1 MGRKPWSTEGKS
13 NVCPSKPADHPL
25 TQTPCSLYYCTKGMF
40 QEVTQEGWLQ
50 RQIQEHRSTDQAV
63 VFAAL
68 WVTTDCISW
77 APNHFVMQAFCA
89 KKSEAHLEIW
99 KMKSSGLLFQL
110 PPERNKT
117 LNNCLHRLHLLY
129 LMCKISRASLKATI
143 PEHVLGKEQ
152 KLVVNKQRD
161 IIHQQ
166 ICGESNKTCSE
177 VQQSHRLLIL
187 LSTQPQINQSDNIHD
202 KNVITCS
209 KYLAWWQK
217 RLRVLEGVMAAN
229 ATVTNIYASSTNA
242 SLKYTHTRHRLKLCL
257 TNQKP
262 ASSTCFIIQRS
273 PGLTL
278 SRHDMACVRIWR
290 VVPLRRRRRSFPFS
304 NSRVR
309 LCSLCPSA
317 WSSIPEFHR
326 VLNFREM
333 LSSAICLG
341 LGLNLKRRLLRPSKL
356 TTSESEEARKTHTLD
371 KVHSCLCL
379 SRHSEEDDTL
389 TLTECRSATSLTPTV
404 SLSNTKLKMS
414 AVMRQLL
421 DAMSLRLY
429 CWRCCWKQ
437 HKRQITVKF
446 TSPPLFSSDETKLKL
461 VSEPTDKP
469 AISIFKYSSLVSG
482 FKLQCAL
489 VSVLHINGAVSS

>member
-1 MGRKPWSTEGKS
+1 MSQQTSLTTPWPQILVLYTTALEGCFKKWHKKADYSVKFRSTG
-13 NVCPSKPADHPL
+13 PL
-25 TQTPCSLYYCTKGMF
+25 TRLLYLMRYQWRQTVSV
-40 QEVTQEGWLQ
+40 ELQ
-50 RQIQEHRSTDQAV
+50 TLCKAG
-63 VFAAL
+63 FL
-68 WVTTDCISW
+68 C
-77 APNHFVMQAFCA
+77 

-99 KMKSSGLLFQL
+99 KMKSSGLFFQL

-166 ICGESNKTCSE
+166 ICGESNKTCSV

>member
-1 MGRKPWSTEGKS
+1 MLTNGTQTLIHRGKVECMSQQTSLTTPWPQILVLYTTALKGCFKKWHKKADYSVKFRSTG
-13 NVCPSKPADHPL
+13 PL
-25 TQTPCSLYYCTKGMF
+25 TRLLYLMRYQWRQTVSV
-40 QEVTQEGWLQ
+40 ELQ
-50 RQIQEHRSTDQAV
+50 TLCKAG
-63 VFAAL
+63 FL
-68 WVTTDCISW
+68 C
-77 APNHFVMQAFCA
+77 

-161 IIHQQ
+161 IIHEQ

-290 VVPLRRRRRSFPFS
+290 VVPLRKRRRSFPFS

-356 TTSESEEARKTHTLD
+356 TTSESEEARKTHTLN

-404 SLSNTKLKMS
+404 SLSKHQIKNVSCDASVTGCDEFEALLLTLLLKTAQTPNYS
-414 AVMRQLL
+414 KV
-421 DAMSLRLY
+421 
-429 CWRCCWKQ
+429 
-437 HKRQITVKF
+437 H
-446 TSPPLFSSDETKLKL
+446 FSSTFLFRWNKVKACFW
-461 VSEPTDKP
+461 TNRQ
-469 AISIFKYSSLVSG
+469 ACYFNI
-482 FKLQCAL
+482 
-489 VSVLHINGAVSS
+489 